1 MDGADLEGLGQGKNT
16 GIAADK
22 LLLRIG
28 KGLLKGGAGLKP
40 HAAGDAR
47 LPGAHDVALVC
58 SSARWPQ
65 LIMEKPW
72 KGWKALAKRYLRM
85 YSSLVAKYSPY
96 RFMSGR
102 MFM

>member
-1 MDGADLEGLGQGKNT
+1 
-16 GIAADK
+16 
-22 LLLRIG
+22 
-28 KGLLKGGAGLKP
+28 
-40 HAAGDAR
+40 
-47 LPGAHDVALVC
+47 
-58 SSARWPQ
+58 
-65 LIMEKPW
+65 MEKPW